1 MCSVDESL
9 LYQSG
14 DAVKYGCNME
24 NYNPSKVEDIISKE
38 PVATKYIENDQI
50 FIILG
55 AKRYN
60 LLGAEV
66 K

>member
-1 MCSVDESL
+1 M
-9 LYQSG
+9 
-14 DAVKYGCNME
+14 KYGCNLE

-38 PVATKYIENDQI
+38 SVATKYIENDQI

-60 LLGAEV
+60 LLSAEV